1 MSLSHSGILVILGKK
16 TEVLHLAHTHTYSHL
31 PLLVILLR
39 LRGSGTGG
47 ETHSCFGGAVWLG
60 SLPLDTTSQPLFWLM
75 MHK

>member
-47 ETHSCFGGAVWLG
+47 EHIPASEELCGWAACLWTP
-60 SLPLDTTSQPLFWLM
+60 PLSALVLVADA
-75 MHK
+75 